1 VIVAKVRVLVVDD
14 SALVRKV
21 LKEGLNKHPQ
31 IEVVDVASDPFVAR
45 DKIVQL
51 KPDVMTLDVEM
62 PRMDGIE
69 FLRKLLP
76 QWPMPVIMVSS
87 LTEAGGQVTLD
98 ALSAGAVDFVT
109 KPTSSLGQGLID
121 YINELSNKILAARFA
136 KVRPQAAPK
145 PGAATPKVV
154 ETTLV
159 GGTDKVI
166 ALGASTGGTEA
177 LREVLLS
184 FPRGTPGVV
193 VVQHMPPKF
202 TQMYAERI
210 DKQCQMEVREAKDG
224 DRVIP
229 GRVLIAPGGLQMR
242 VVRSGGQYKVTCS
255 GDQKVS
261 GHCPS
266 VDVLFRSVAEHVG
279 PNAVGAIL
287 TGMGADGAEGLF
299 EMRQKGAMTFGQDEA
314 SCVVYGMPKVAF
326 ERGGVARQLPL
337 EAIGPS
343 ILHQFSAAKAKAG

>member
-1 VIVAKVRVLVVDD
+1 MSKVRVLVVDD
-14 SALVRKV
+14 SALVRKI
-21 LKEGLNKHPQ
+21 LKEGLNRHPQ

-45 DKIVQL
+45 DKLVQL

-98 ALSAGAVDFVT
+98 ALAAGAVDFVT
-109 KPTSSLGQGLID
+109 KPTSSLGQGLTEYLD
-121 YINELSNKILAARFA
+121 ELSRKILACRYS
-136 KVRPQAAPK
+136 KVRVPRQTQTVV
-145 PGAATPKVV
+145 TPKAA
-154 ETTLV
+154 EATLV

-184 FPRGTPGVV
+184 FPRNTPGVV
-193 VVQHMPPKF
+193 VVQHMPPRF

-210 DKQCQMEVREAKDG
+210 DKECQMEVREAKDG
-224 DRVIP
+224 DRVLP
-229 GRVLIAPGGLQMR
+229 GRVLIAPGGMQMR
-242 VVRSGGQYKVTCS
+242 VVRSGGQYKVTC
-255 GDQKVS
+255 GGEQKVS

-266 VDVLFRSVAEHVG
+266 VDVLFHSVADQVG
-279 PNAVGAIL
+279 QNAVGAIL
-287 TGMGADGAEGLF
+287 TGMGADGAEGLLQ
-299 EMRQKGAMTFGQDEA
+299 MRHKGAMTFGQDEA

-326 ERGGVARQLPL
+326 EKGGVARQLTL
-337 EAIGPS
+337 EAIGPA
-343 ILHQFSAAKAKAG
+343 ILNQFSGSKAKSA

>member
-1 VIVAKVRVLVVDD
+1 VPKVRVLVVDD
-14 SALVRKV
+14 SALVRKI
-21 LKEGLNKHPQ
+21 LKEGLSRHPQ

-69 FLRKLLP
+69 FLRRLLP

-98 ALSAGAVDFVT
+98 ALAAGAVDFVT
-109 KPTSSLGQGLID
+109 KPTSSLGQGLTD
-121 YINELSNKILAARFA
+121 YLEELSRKILACRYS
-136 KVRPQAAPK
+136 KVRLPRQTQTV
-145 PGAATPKVV
+145 ATPAAA

-177 LREVLLS
+177 LRDVLLS
-184 FPRGTPGVV
+184 FPRNAPGVV
-193 VVQHMPPKF
+193 VVQHMPPRF

-210 DKQCQMEVREAKDG
+210 DKECQMEVREAKDG
-224 DRVIP
+224 DRILP

-255 GDQKVS
+255 GEQKVS

-266 VDVLFRSVAEHVG
+266 VDVLFHSVAEHVG
-279 PNAVGAIL
+279 QNAVGAIL
-287 TGMGADGAEGLF
+287 TGMGADGAEGLVA
-299 EMRQKGAMTFGQDEA
+299 MRQKGAMTFGQDEA
-314 SCVVYGMPKVAF
+314 SCVVYGMPKVAL
-326 ERGGVARQLPL
+326 EKGAVVRQLPL
-337 EAIGPS
+337 EAIGPA
-343 ILHQFSAAKAKAG
+343 ILSQFSASKAKSA